1 MKKWIVEVMV
11 VGCVE
16 VEADT
21 QEQAEIKAIQN
32 FDAGAIDPE
41 VCDSWEVDEDNWE
54 K

>member
-11 VGCVE
+11 IGRVE

-21 QEQAEIKAIQN
+21 QEDAERIGLER
-32 FDAGAIDPE
+32 FDPTANDPD
-41 VCDSWEVDEDNWE
+41 VYDSWEVDEDNWE